1 MSQAP
6 QMSMAPVPGADLASK
21 MGIQTPQMSR
31 VMGPS
36 AQFATVAA
44 PETPTAATVGAAQTP
59 TPTSPPPVSSTS
71 DLAAKMGVESPG
83 MSSLSN
89 PPAPTPPPTD
99 FGINR
104 LLSEPVAYA
113 KDVYST
119 YLSPSREG
127 LSPKAG
133 ILEKYG
139 PLTAAG
145 IGAMYLGGGF
155 EPGKSPGS
163 PGIVPRE
170 TGSDLIARTPSRFI
184 IQNLPGINYTPE
196 GGIFSS
202 SPYRVNTPTAAQS
215 MVPTESIFSYGTGFQ
230 PARFETPT
238 FNRGGIA
245 NLSRNYPRMNGR
257 ISGPGTEKS
266 DDIPAMLSDGEFVM
280 TARAVRGMGGGSRRE
295 GAKRM
300 YKLMAAL
307 EKNAARKA

>member
-1 MSQAP
+1 
-6 QMSMAPVPGADLASK
+6 
-21 MGIQTPQMSR
+21 
-31 VMGPS
+31 
-36 AQFATVAA
+36 
-44 PETPTAATVGAAQTP
+44 
-59 TPTSPPPVSSTS
+59 
-71 DLAAKMGVESPG
+71 MGVEAPQVSRVD
-83 MSSLSN
+83 L

-104 LLSEPVAYA
+104 LLSEPAAYA

-119 YLSPSREG
+119 YLSPSRQG
-127 LSPKAG
+127 LSPNAG
-133 ILEKYG
+133 IIEKYG

-155 EPGKSPGS
+155 EPPKAMAA

-170 TGSDLIARTPSRFI
+170 TGSDLLNRTPSRFL
-184 IQNLPGINYTPE
+184 IQNLPGVNYTPE
-196 GGIFSS
+196 GDIFSS

-215 MVPTESIFSYGTGFQ
+215 MIPTESIFSYGTGFR
-230 PARFETPT
+230 PASFQTPA

-245 NLSRNYPRMNGR
+245 DLSRNYPRMNGQ